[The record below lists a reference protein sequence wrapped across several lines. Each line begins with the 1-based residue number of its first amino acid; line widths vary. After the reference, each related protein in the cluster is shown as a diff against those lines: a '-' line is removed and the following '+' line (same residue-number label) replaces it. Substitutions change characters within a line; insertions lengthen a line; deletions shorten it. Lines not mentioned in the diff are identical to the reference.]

1 MNVFLLLVFRI
12 VNKLFYLLIH
22 LLKMETN
29 NLLFHFQDIREY
41 VLILNWNFLVYFLD
55 FDLLYNLTQIL
66 LYCFIFNNIN
76 IVFIY
81 YNSYFL

>member
-1 MNVFLLLVFRI
+1 MFFYYLFFRI

-41 VLILNWNFLVYFLD
+41 VLILNWNFLVYLFLD

-66 LYCFIFNNIN
+66 LYCFFQ
-76 IVFIY
+76 
-81 YNSYFL
+81 